1 MIILCKKTLQPA
13 AIWCLEIYD
22 GIDWVLWASVNLF
35 SRRLV
40 FFWGGECTK
49 CVRGA

>member
-1 MIILCKKTLQPA
+1 MITPCKKHFNPQPFGG
-13 AIWCLEIYD
+13 LEIYD

-40 FFWGGECTK
+40 FFGGEGTE